1 MTQFPIGLHR
11 PVEHPGPL
19 PEAADAVIIGA
30 GVIGVMTAYH
40 LAAKGLRAV
49 VVEKGRVA
57 GEQSS
62 RNWGWVR
69 QMGRDPA
76 ELPIMMEA
84 SRLWHQLQAETG
96 EGLGLVQSGLTY
108 LAKDQAALERHRAW
122 LASVEGSGVD
132 SVMLTAEEV
141 RAKLPG
147 CTLPVVGGLHTA
159 SDMRAEPWQAVPALA
174 RAAVR
179 RGAVIVEDCAA
190 RVLDVQ
196 GGRVAGLWTEQ
207 GLIRAPEVLVAG
219 GAWSSLFLRRHGVNI
234 PQLSVRASVMATGP
248 MEAVHE
254 GGALFDDLA
263 FRRRVDGGYT
273 LALSDAHD
281 FWIGPDAFRHFRAF
295 WPQLRSD
302 PFGRRYRAM
311 APKGY
316 PDAWGTA
323 RRWEKDDET
332 PFERMRVLDPAPN
345 RRWLT
350 EARRRFQAAWPA
362 LAQVSVR
369 TEWAGM
375 IDVLP
380 DELPVME
387 RHAALPGLSIATG
400 TSGHGFGIGP
410 GYGRVMADL
419 IAGNDPG
426 HDLTPFRLSRFRT

>member
-1 MTQFPIGLHR
+1 
-11 PVEHPGPL
+11 
-19 PEAADAVIIGA
+19 
-30 GVIGVMTAYH
+30 
-40 LAAKGLRAV
+40 
-49 VVEKGRVA
+49 
-57 GEQSS
+57 
-62 RNWGWVR
+62 
-69 QMGRDPA
+69 
-76 ELPIMMEA
+76 
-84 SRLWHQLQAETG
+84 
-96 EGLGLVQSGLTY
+96 
-108 LAKDQAALERHRAW
+108 
-122 LASVEGSGVD
+122 
-132 SVMLTAEEV
+132 
-141 RAKLPG
+141 
-147 CTLPVVGGLHTA
+147 
-159 SDMRAEPWQAVPALA
+159 
-174 RAAVR
+174 
-179 RGAVIVEDCAA
+179 
-190 RVLDVQ
+190 
-196 GGRVAGLWTEQ
+196 
-207 GLIRAPEVLVAG
+207 
-219 GAWSSLFLRRHGVNI
+219 
-234 PQLSVRASVMATGP
+234 

-254 GGALFDDLA
+254 GGALFGDLA

-350 EARRRFQAAWPA
+350 EARQRFQAAWPA

-426 HDLTPFRLSRFRT
+426 HDLTPFRLARFRT